1 MTVLKASLLVASLL
15 PMVVASEVQGR
26 ANDKPADKAN
36 TQANTQ
42 ANTKTNIKADLAG
55 KTIVITGASSGFGE
69 AAARSFAARGAN
81 VVMAA
86 RRGEELN
93 KIAAQCGPNILVV
106 ATDVSKAEQVKTL
119 TESALAKFQQID
131 VWINNAGVGAF
142 GRFTEIP
149 LADQARMIDINLTGV
164 VNGSHFAVTQFK
176 KQGHGTLI
184 NVASMAGKIPIAYY
198 ATYSATKFGVVGFD
212 DALRAELKADKL
224 KDIHVCTVNP
234 LPTNTPFWINGAN
247 YTGHKINPGVMHEPD
262 IVVDAIN
269 DLILHPKD
277 EVNVGLKAKVAVK
290 GHRLAPRSVEDN
302 YGEYLRKIQFDQG
315 PSAPPSPGTLY
326 RSVESAAS
334 GLKGPASE
342 QPSANGQAATP

>member
-1 MTVLKASLLVASLL
+1 MAKTVLRASLLVTSLF
-15 PMVVASEVQGR
+15 PVAVASQAQGR
-26 ANDKPADKAN
+26 ANDKPADKAK
-36 TQANTQ
+36 TKTNTQ
-42 ANTKTNIKADLAG
+42 ANTKANIKADLAG

-69 AAARSFAARGAN
+69 GVARSLAARGAN
-81 VVMAA
+81 VVLAA
-86 RRGEELN
+86 RRGDELV
-93 KIAAQCGPNILVV
+93 KIAEECGPNTLVV

-119 TESALAKFQQID
+119 TEAAVAKFKQID

-142 GRFTEIP
+142 GRFTDIP
-149 LADQARMIDINLTGV
+149 LADQARMIEINLTGV

-234 LPTNTPFWINGAN
+234 LPTNTPFWNNGAN
-247 YTGHKINPGVMHEPD
+247 YTGHKINPGVMYEPD

-269 DLILHPKD
+269 GLILHPKD

-290 GHRLAPRSVEDN
+290 GHRLAPRTVEDN
-302 YGEYLRKIQFDQG
+302 YGEYLRKIQFEEG
-315 PSAPPSPGTLY
+315 PTAPSSPGTLY
-326 RSVESAAS
+326 RSVESAS
-334 GLKGPASE
+334 PGL
-342 QPSANGQAATP
+342 

>member
-1 MTVLKASLLVASLL
+1 MKTREPARQQTQAVAMTVLKASLLVANFL
-15 PMVVASEVQGR
+15 PMVVVSEAQGR
-26 ANDKPADKAN
+26 ANDKPADKAK
-36 TQANTQ
+36 TKT
-42 ANTKTNIKADLAG
+42 NTKANIKADLAG

-86 RRGEELN
+86 RRGDELN
-93 KIAAQCGPNILVV
+93 KIAAECGPNILVV
-106 ATDVSKAEQVKTL
+106 ATDVSKAEQVKIL
-119 TESALAKFQQID
+119 TEAALAKFQQID

-142 GRFTEIP
+142 GRFTDIP
-149 LADQARMIDINLTGV
+149 LADQARMIEINLTGV

-234 LPTNTPFWINGAN
+234 LPTNTPFWNNGAN

-302 YGEYLRKIQFDQG
+302 YGEYLRKIQFDEG

-326 RSVESAAS
+326 RSVESAS
-334 GLKGPASE
+334 PGL
-342 QPSANGQAATP
+342 